1 MPAKN
6 TRNPERTGSRKAAG
20 SGFAA
25 AGTLSAC
32 EEYNSLAKHSVH
44 LAAARCPLQGESAKP
59 LGGPGRR
66 IRERKYEHKGMDCYR
81 FHFGPRHMYLRLW
94 GWAITEAVSNA
105 CTILNANLT
114 HLSRTNGD
122 KDTFAFTWF

>member
-1 MPAKN
+1 
-6 TRNPERTGSRKAAG
+6 
-20 SGFAA
+20 
-25 AGTLSAC
+25 
-32 EEYNSLAKHSVH
+32 
-44 LAAARCPLQGESAKP
+44 

-66 IRERKYEHKGMDCYR
+66 IREKKYEHKGMDCYR

-114 HLSRTNGD
+114 PLSHAIGD
-122 KDTFAFTWF
+122 KDIFAFIWF